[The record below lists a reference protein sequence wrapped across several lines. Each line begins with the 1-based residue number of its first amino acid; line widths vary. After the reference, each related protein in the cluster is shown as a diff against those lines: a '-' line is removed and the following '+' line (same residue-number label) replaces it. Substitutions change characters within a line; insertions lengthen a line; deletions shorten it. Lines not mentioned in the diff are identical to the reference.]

1 MAVTLFPGGDG
12 WAVLASAARSGQA
25 VEAAAAALGRPPADL
40 DRLLAGGT
48 GDGCSTPRACSTA
61 SADREPPALPEGPP
75 AEVWATLL
83 DALAV
88 ETAAA
93 VDRVTGLLGPRRRL
107 VVFGGGSVSGPALA
121 AKARHL
127 SLPVER
133 APVEGAVARGAALL
147 GGIAAELPPPSATG

>member
-1 MAVTLFPGGDG
+1 
-12 WAVLASAARSGQA
+12 VLSSAARAGQA
-25 VEAAAAALGRPPADL
+25 VEAAAAAVGHPPEDL
-40 DRLLAGGT
+40 DRLLAEAGGPADAHLLDAP
-48 GDGCSTPRACSTA
+48 GLRDSLR
-61 SADREPPALPEGPP
+61 DRESPALPDGDP
-75 AEVWATLL
+75 ARVWATLL
-83 DALAV
+83 DALAL

-107 VVFGGGSVSGPALA
+107 VVFGGGSASGPALA

-147 GGIAAELPPPSATG
+147 GAAAAGWPVPQSNR